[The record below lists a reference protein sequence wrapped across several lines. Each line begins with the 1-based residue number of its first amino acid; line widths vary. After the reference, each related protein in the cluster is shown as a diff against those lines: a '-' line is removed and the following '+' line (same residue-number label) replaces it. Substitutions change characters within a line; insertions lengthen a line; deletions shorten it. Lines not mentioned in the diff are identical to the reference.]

1 MAAETS
7 ANAKA
12 YKTAVIKIGSN
23 TLTDDEGKC
32 DRAYLADLAHQVA
45 RVRREGWRVII
56 VSSGAIPCGLE
67 ALGLPL
73 RRPDDMP
80 TVQAAASVG
89 QRALLAAYDQVF
101 SPYGMLT
108 SLVLLTRRDTADR
121 NAYLHARDTFR
132 RLVEVEC
139 RAYCERK

>member
-12 YKTAVIKIGSN
+12 HKTAVIKIGSN

-80 TVQAAASVG
+80 TVKAAASVG
-89 QRALLAAYDQVF
+89 KRAILAA
-101 SPYGMLT
+101 
-108 SLVLLTRRDTADR
+108 
-121 NAYLHARDTFR
+121 
-132 RLVEVEC
+132 
-139 RAYCERK
+139 

>member
-45 RVRREGWRVII
+45 RVRREAGV
-56 VSSGAIPCGLE
+56 
-67 ALGLPL
+67 
-73 RRPDDMP
+73 
-80 TVQAAASVG
+80 
-89 QRALLAAYDQVF
+89 
-101 SPYGMLT
+101 
-108 SLVLLTRRDTADR
+108 
-121 NAYLHARDTFR
+121 
-132 RLVEVEC
+132 
-139 RAYCERK
+139 

>member
-56 VSSGAIPCGLE
+56 VSSGAGLALAPPRRHAHRAGCGKRWATHASCGL
-67 ALGLPL
+67 
-73 RRPDDMP
+73 
-80 TVQAAASVG
+80 
-89 QRALLAAYDQVF
+89 
-101 SPYGMLT
+101 
-108 SLVLLTRRDTADR
+108 
-121 NAYLHARDTFR
+121 
-132 RLVEVEC
+132 
-139 RAYCERK
+139 

>member
-108 SLVLLTRRDTADR
+108 SARAAHASRYPPIEMRTCMRATRSAASW
-121 NAYLHARDTFR
+121 N
-132 RLVEVEC
+132 
-139 RAYCERK
+139 

>member
-56 VSSGAIPCGLE
+56 VSSGAIPCGL
-67 ALGLPL
+67 APPRRHAHRAGCGKRWATRASCGL
-73 RRPDDMP
+73 
-80 TVQAAASVG
+80 
-89 QRALLAAYDQVF
+89 
-101 SPYGMLT
+101 
-108 SLVLLTRRDTADR
+108 
-121 NAYLHARDTFR
+121 
-132 RLVEVEC
+132 
-139 RAYCERK
+139 

>member
-1 MAAETS
+1 M
-7 ANAKA
+7 
-12 YKTAVIKIGSN
+12 
-23 TLTDDEGKC
+23 
-32 DRAYLADLAHQVA
+32 
-45 RVRREGWRVII
+45 II

-101 SPYGMLT
+101 SPYGMGSRRSFCSRVAIPPIEMRT
-108 SLVLLTRRDTADR
+108 CMLVTRSA
-121 NAYLHARDTFR
+121 ASWS
-132 RLVEVEC
+132 
-139 RAYCERK
+139 

>member
-45 RVRREGWRVII
+45 LRSPRGLACDYRKLWRHPVR
-56 VSSGAIPCGLE
+56 S
-67 ALGLPL
+67 
-73 RRPDDMP
+73 
-80 TVQAAASVG
+80 
-89 QRALLAAYDQVF
+89 
-101 SPYGMLT
+101 
-108 SLVLLTRRDTADR
+108 
-121 NAYLHARDTFR
+121 
-132 RLVEVEC
+132 
-139 RAYCERK
+139 

>member
-101 SPYGMLT
+101 LRMACS
-108 SLVLLTRRDTADR
+108 RRSCCSRVAIPPIEMRT
-121 NAYLHARDTFR
+121 
-132 RLVEVEC
+132 C
-139 RAYCERK
+139 MRAIRSAASWN

>member
-73 RRPDDMP
+73 RPRRHAHRAGCGKRWA
-80 TVQAAASVG
+80 TRASCG
-89 QRALLAAYDQVF
+89 L
-101 SPYGMLT
+101 
-108 SLVLLTRRDTADR
+108 
-121 NAYLHARDTFR
+121 
-132 RLVEVEC
+132 
-139 RAYCERK
+139 